1 MLETVDLAKTLSR
14 KDYERRLLKQQ
25 VKLREFSYELYGH
38 RRSLVVVYEGWDAA
52 GKGGSI
58 RRLTD
63 PLDPRGF
70 EVNSIAAPTGEDR
83 DHHYLWRFWRRLRP
97 PSERQI
103 MIFDRSW
110 YGRVLVERV
119 EGFCTEAEWKRAY
132 QEINEFERQLADRG
146 TILVK
151 LWFHISPEEQFRR
164 FTERETNPFKR
175 WKLTEEDWR
184 NRDKWADYL
193 EAADEMLIKTSTLAA
208 PWTVIEGD
216 DKYFARVKALRT
228 VVNAVAGALSKD
240 ADGDEEE
247 DRTPA

>member
-1 MLETVDLAKTLSR
+1 MLETVDLAKSLPR

-25 VKLREFSYELYGH
+25 VKLREFSYELYTR

-70 EVNSIAAPTGEDR
+70 EVHSIAAPAGEDR

-110 YGRVLVERV
+110 YGQIGRASCRERV
-119 EGFCTEAEWKRAY
+119 
-132 QEINEFERQLADRG
+132 
-146 TILVK
+146 
-151 LWFHISPEEQFRR
+151 
-164 FTERETNPFKR
+164 
-175 WKLTEEDWR
+175 
-184 NRDKWADYL
+184 
-193 EAADEMLIKTSTLAA
+193 
-208 PWTVIEGD
+208 
-216 DKYFARVKALRT
+216 
-228 VVNAVAGALSKD
+228 
-240 ADGDEEE
+240 
-247 DRTPA
+247 

>member
-1 MLETVDLAKTLSR
+1 LYLR
-14 KDYERRLLKQQ
+14 KRP
-25 VKLREFSYELYGH
+25 
-38 RRSLVVVYEGWDAA
+38 VVIVYEGWDAA

-70 EVNSIAAPTGEDR
+70 EVYSIAAPTGEDA

-146 TILVK
+146 TIIVK
-151 LWFHISPEEQFRR
+151 FWFHISPEAQFQR
-164 FTERETNPFKR
+164 FTERETNPFKQ

-184 NRDKWADYL
+184 NRNKWADYF
-193 EAADEMLIKTSTLAA
+193 EAANEMLIKTSTPPA
-208 PWTVIEGD
+208 PWTVIEGN
-216 DKYFARVKALRT
+216 DKYYARVKALRT
-228 VVNAVAGALSKD
+228 VVKAVAAALSKD
-240 ADGDEEE
+240 ADGDDEE
-247 DRTPA
+247 D

>member
-1 MLETVDLAKTLSR
+1 MLETVDLAKSLSR

-25 VKLREFSYELYGH
+25 VKLREFSYELYVR

-70 EVNSIAAPTGEDR
+70 EVHSIAAPAGEDH

-119 EGFCTEAEWKRAY
+119 EGFCIEAEWKRAY

-164 FTERETNPFKR
+164 FSERETNPFKR

-193 EAADEMLIKTSTLAA
+193 AAADEMLIKTSTLAA
-208 PWTVIEGD
+208 PWTVVEGD

-228 VVNAVAGALSKD
+228 VVKAVAATVSKD
-240 ADGDEEE
+240 ADGDDEE
-247 DRTPA
+247 D